1 MKEIIKYQCEVC
13 GRVYDDKEDAA
24 RCETKPVQ
32 NNKGVKVG
40 DVVRIT
46 RGSGAGQLAKVTAIT
61 VHERGWGPAIY
72 DHSVALLADGIDSWG
87 SRLLTFDSYEV
98 VE

>member
-13 GRVYDDKEDAA
+13 DRIYRDKEDAV
-24 RCETKPVQ
+24 RCEAKPVQ
-32 NNKGVKVG
+32 NDKGVKVG

-61 VHERGWGPAIY
+61 VHERGWGLAIY
-72 DHSVALLADGIDSWG
+72 DHSVALIADVIDSWG

-98 VE
+98 VK

>member
-32 NNKGVKVG
+32 NDKGVKVG
-40 DVVRIT
+40 DGVLIT
-46 RGSGAGQLAKVTAIT
+46 RGDGAGKFAKVTAIT
-61 VHERGWGPAIY
+61 VQERGWGPANY
-72 DHSVALLADGIDSWG
+72 DHSVALVADVIGSWG

-98 VE
+98 VK

>member
-32 NNKGVKVG
+32 NDKGVKVG

-46 RGSGAGQLAKVTAIT
+46 RGSGAGHLAKVTAIT

-72 DHSVALLADGIDSWG
+72 DHSVALIADVIDSWG
-87 SRLLTFDSYEV
+87 SRLLAFDSYEV
-98 VE
+98 VK